1 MSWMSVLLNEIPLFC
16 ITQVIKESQEAV
28 DSLVSLVQLG
38 QQAKREVFMV
48 TQASLV
54 HLDNLGCQD
63 RRAYMVSW
71 DFQECQER
79 G

>member
-1 MSWMSVLLNEIPLFC
+1 MTLYC

-28 DSLVSLVQLG
+28 DSLVSLVQLD

-54 HLDNLGCQD
+54 HLDSLACQD
-63 RRAYMVSW
+63 RRVHMAL
-71 DFQECQER
+71 
-79 G
+79 

>member
-1 MSWMSVLLNEIPLFC
+1 MTLFC
-16 ITQVIKESQEAV
+16 INQVIKESQEAV

-48 TQASLV
+48 TWASLV
-54 HLDNLGCQD
+54 HLDSLGCQD
-63 RRAYMVSW
+63 RRVHMVSL
-71 DFQECQER
+71 DFQECQEK